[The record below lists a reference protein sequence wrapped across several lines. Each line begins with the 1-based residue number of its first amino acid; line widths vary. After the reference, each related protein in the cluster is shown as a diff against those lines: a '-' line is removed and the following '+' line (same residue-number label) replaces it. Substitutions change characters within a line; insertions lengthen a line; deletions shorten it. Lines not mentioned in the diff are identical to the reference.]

1 MTMEEII
8 EGIAYGTKYYESI
21 EKINKILSQYGLT
34 HNQSKIY
41 LHLTKSGEKTASE
54 LSKNLKIPR
63 TETYHLLNS
72 LEQKGIL
79 FSIFGKP
86 SRFNSIPINEAITV
100 LINNEKKRVSDLES
114 KKETIL
120 SLWKTLPETRIEND
134 DSEDNK
140 FQILQGRNSI
150 LVKIEQMTKTAKN
163 SVRVLGSETNFI
175 RFYHTD
181 FVEFLKNVK
190 VKMEILTTFSEKG
203 NYVFE
208 GVELDNI
215 KKLDE
220 NSKENFSF
228 IIKDDSE
235 VIFFINN
242 QETDFMAIWTDS
254 KSFVITLESLF
265 NLIWK
270 KSSFVLEKEDPIKI
284 ENEFEHRLR
293 EIEQEKLILNYLQ
306 KNFHLK
312 KENHY
317 E

>member
-1 MTMEEII
+1 MEEIV
-8 EGIAYGTKYYESI
+8 EGIAYGTKYHESI
-21 EKINKILSQYGLT
+21 EKINKILLQYGLT

-120 SLWKTLPETRIEND
+120 SLWKTLPETRIEKD

-150 LVKIEQMTKTAKN
+150 LIKIEQMTKTAKN

-190 VKMEILTTFSEKG
+190 VQMEILTTFSEKG

-228 IIKDDSE
+228 IIKDNSE
-235 VIFFINN
+235 VLFFINN
-242 QETDFMAIWTDS
+242 HETEFMAIWTDS

-270 KSSFVLEKEDPIKI
+270 KSSFVLEKDDSIKI